1 MNTITKWQVTL
12 SLLALAAAVVA
23 AYLLARPLLG
33 TRAEVKREAKVAMS
47 PTMVERVSAI
57 GQWEFL
63 SISDEEL
70 VDTVRHGFLGDDELV
85 RIYYGT
91 LRLGIDMGK
100 LGAGWAKAKGDSLVC
115 VLPPVGLLD
124 ERFLDEARTVAFH
137 ESGKWTEK
145 DKAAL
150 TERAARRMKTR
161 CLTKENLRR
170 AEDNAKAQFK
180 NLMNALGYE
189 RVSVR
194 FEKKK

>member
-100 LGAGWAKAKGDSLVC
+100 LGAGWAKAEGDSLVC
-115 VLPPVGLLD
+115 VLPLWDCSTNG
-124 ERFLDEARTVAFH
+124 F
-137 ESGKWTEK
+137 S
-145 DKAAL
+145 
-150 TERAARRMKTR
+150 TR
-161 CLTKENLRR
+161 LAPWPSTR
-170 AEDNAKAQFK
+170 AENGLKRTK
-180 NLMNALGYE
+180 PSSLNGPRGE
-189 RVSVR
+189 
-194 FEKKK
+194 